1 MRVMKKPRQAASP
14 LMIEQLEPRM
24 APALIA
30 SQIAPALVA
39 PTLTASQVNQLLQR
53 AAAATAS
60 DDAIV
65 AVVDRSGN
73 ILGVRVEGN
82 VSPAITGNQATLDFA
97 IDGAVAEARGAAL
110 FSSDAAP
117 LTSRTVGFISQSTI
131 TQREVQSTPFSADPT
146 LEGPGLVA
154 AVGTGG
160 HFPPGI
166 NDTPPV
172 DLFQIELT
180 NRDGRLTASGLP
192 YGIDAADV
200 VPGTAIPVPGMS
212 YSETIKDPTF
222 GTTSSR
228 GVGTLPGGIPLY
240 FDGEL
245 VGAVGVFFPGKTGF
259 ATEENSSLSAT
270 FDPSKPDRTLEAEF
284 IALAAAGGSSGAGF
298 PVGTLGGIPPL
309 PGFDL
314 PFDRIDLNGVTLNG
328 VGPGGQEGPA
338 NLVAYA
344 RANFAIGPGNPAS
357 GTNEKVTSG
366 GTLFKAGT
374 AVPDG
379 WLVLPHAGVNISAA
393 TVQQIIEQ
401 GIAQANQVRSQLR
414 LPLGSTSRMVFSV
427 TDSTGAI
434 LGLYRM
440 PDAPVFS
447 IDVAIAKARND
458 AYYDDP
464 AQLQA
469 VDQVPGLPAGVAMT
483 SRTFRFLAQPRFPDG
498 ANGTPPAPFS
508 ILNGPGVD
516 RSTGLN
522 VGPPLP
528 ASAYDGTVL
537 GFAAFHPNTNFHAA
551 TSPILQNGVV
561 FFPGSSPVF
570 GSNAGNPFIIGG
582 FGVSGDGVNQDDTV
596 TVGGIAGFAAP
607 TALAADQFLL
617 SGVRLPY
624 FNFSR
629 NPLDL

>member
-1 MRVMKKPRQAASP
+1 V
-14 LMIEQLEPRM
+14 EQLEPRL

-30 SQIAPALVA
+30 SQIAPALTA
-39 PTLTASQVNQLLQR
+39 PTLTPAQVSVLLQR
-53 AAAATAS
+53 AAAATSS

-65 AVVDRSGN
+65 AVVDRAGN

-82 VSPAITGNQATLDFA
+82 VSPTITGDPATLDFA

-117 LTSRTVGFISQSTI
+117 ITSRTVGFISQSTI
-131 TQREVQSTPFSADPT
+131 TQREVQSTPYITDPSSP
-146 LEGPGLVA
+146 LSGPGLVA

-172 DLFQIELT
+172 DLFEIELT
-180 NRDGRLTASGLP
+180 NRDGRVNASGLP
-192 YGIDAADV
+192 YGIDPANV
-200 VPGTAIPVPGMS
+200 IGGTAIPVPGKS
-212 YSETIKDPTF
+212 YAETIADPVF
-222 GTTSSR
+222 GMTSSR

-240 FDGEL
+240 DQGEL
-245 VGAVGVFFPGKTGF
+245 VGAIGVFFPGKTGF

-270 FDPSKPDRTLEAEF
+270 FDPTKPDLTLEAEF

-298 PVGTLGGIPPL
+298 PVGTLAGVPPL

-328 VGPGGQEGPA
+328 VGPGGTQGPE
-338 NLVAYA
+338 NLVTYA
-344 RANFAIGPGNPAS
+344 DTHLAVGQGDPNS
-357 GTNEKVTSG
+357 GTTEPVVPG
-366 GTLFKAGT
+366 GLPAPAGATPLSAFKTGT
-374 AVPDG
+374 AVPAG
-379 WLVLPHAGVNISAA
+379 WLVLPHAGVNITAA
-393 TVQQIIEQ
+393 QVEQMIQQ
-401 GIAQANQVRSQLR
+401 GINQANQVRSQLR
-414 LPLGSTSRMVFSV
+414 LPLGSTARMIFAV

-447 IDVAIAKARND
+447 IDVAIAKARNT

-464 AQLQA
+464 AQLQP
-469 VDQVPGLPAGVAMT
+469 VDQVPGLPAGIAMT
-483 SRTFRFLAQPRFPDG
+483 NRTFRFLAQPRFAEG

-516 RSTGLN
+516 TQTGLN

-537 GFAAFHPNTNFHAA
+537 GFVAFHPNANFHAMTA
-551 TSPILQNGVV
+551 PAFQNGVV

-570 GSNAGNPFIIGG
+570 LSPTGNPFIVGG
-582 FGVSGDGVNQDDTV
+582 FGVSGDGVNQDDLV

-607 TALAADQFLL
+607 PPLAADQFLFN
-617 SGVRLPY
+617 SVRLPY
-624 FNFSR
+624 FIFPR
-629 NPLDL
+629 NPFDL